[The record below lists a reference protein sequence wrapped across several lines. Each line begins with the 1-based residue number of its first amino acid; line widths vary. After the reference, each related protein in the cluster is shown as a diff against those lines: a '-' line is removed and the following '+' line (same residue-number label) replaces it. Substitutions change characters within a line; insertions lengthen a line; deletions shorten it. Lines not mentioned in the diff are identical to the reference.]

1 MSITDSFLYGV
12 VVSLISQQ
20 YILDTLMGGL
30 GIGQLCFFFLVLPI

>member
-20 YILDTLMGGL
+20 YILDSLVGGL
-30 GIGQLCFFFLVLPI
+30 RIG